1 MINLAAV
8 MKVLN
13 ERKTFLDNHPE
24 IYAFIKKEFGDR
36 GLCEGDLLEIAIKRP
51 GEENARKVEIEVQ
64 KSEQPFFD
72 AVRDVVK

>member
-24 IYAFIKKEFGDR
+24 IYAFIKKEFGDT
-36 GLCEGDLLEIAIKRP
+36 GICEGTVLEIAVKRP
-51 GEENARKVEIEVQ
+51 GEESAEKVEIEVQ
-64 KSEQPFFD
+64 KSERKFFE
-72 AVRDVVK
+72 AVKDMVK